1 MSDEEIEEIVNILK
15 SDSQVKELLDKG
27 AVIRGMSKYMVSST
41 VVKEGEGTAELTAA
55 RIMVHM
61 ELDGKRYEADVD
73 VIRGEVLRFGENLEY
88 ISPQAR

>member
-1 MSDEEIEEIVNILK
+1 MRST
-15 SDSQVKELLDKG
+15 
-27 AVIRGMSKYMVSST
+27 T

-61 ELDGKRYEADVD
+61 ELDGKQYGADVD

-88 ISPQAR
+88 IRPQSP